1 MASTSKNLSKKAV
14 VEKAASKVASRPAS
28 KAVAKSGANT
38 AVKTAV
44 KTLPNQDVPK
54 RLIVGISGA
63 SGIIYGV
70 RILQVLQGSGI
81 ETHLVMSDSARMTLS
96 TEMSLS
102 FEEVCDLA
110 TQVHNAKN
118 IGATISS
125 GSFKTMGMVVTP
137 CSIRSLSEI
146 AYGLTSTLLS
156 RAADVVLKE
165 RRRLVLM
172 VRETPLH
179 AGHLKAMTQA
189 CENGAILLPPMPAF
203 YARPKTLD
211 DMVNHTVGRCLD
223 LFDIETD
230 MVNRW
235 AGMGNKG

>member
-1 MASTSKNLSKKAV
+1 MSSPST
-14 VEKAASKVASRPAS
+14 
-28 KAVAKSGANT
+28 
-38 AVKTAV
+38 KT
-44 KTLPNQDVPK
+44 PR

-63 SGIIYGV
+63 SGIVYGV
-70 RILQVLQGSGI
+70 RILQALQHSDI
-81 ETHLVMSDSARMTLS
+81 ETHLVMSDSARLTL
-96 TEMSLS
+96 TAETDYTHKEVEAMA
-102 FEEVCDLA
+102 FE
-110 TQVHNAKN
+110 VHNAKN

-125 GSFKTMGMVVTP
+125 GSFKTMGMVVAP

-146 AYGLTSTLLS
+146 AYGMTTSLLS
-156 RAADVVLKE
+156 RAADVVLTE

-189 CENGAILLPPMPAF
+189 CENGAILMPPVPAL
-203 YARPKTLD
+203 YARPQTLD

-230 MVNRW
+230 LVSRW
-235 AGMGNKG
+235 AGMGKTGDKS